1 VTPESPAPLTRRQ
14 LRELEASGKL
24 KPPVAVPKPTEV
36 GFFAALPMAVEAS
49 VTELHVDDLVADE
62 QVASHTVSVDASA
75 ADQTVTVA
83 PTDDPFLTQ
92 LFAAPGSTVHPEAIP
107 LVDDTV
113 HGGRWVKRSRR
124 DKAAAAAGRAP
135 KSRSKVR
142 RVKSP
147 SAAKAARIAAASAS
161 AESAK
166 PRGPRPASTLLS
178 MGAMLFSAV
187 LLVGTTVP
195 ANAFITFAA
204 DDPSSVVSTSTSSGE
219 VQSVTVAA
227 DASIAEAA
235 RDSFSVTSYSQVL
248 KQKYGT
254 RVHTF
259 APTAG
264 TIRWPFPYAT
274 PISSGFGSRVA
285 PCRGCSSQHHGVDF
299 TPGSGTPIYAIA
311 DGVVTEAT
319 FSGGFGQHVYLEH
332 VINGKKVESY
342 YAHMIGGSSPLSVGQ
357 TVKVGDLVGLVGS
370 TGASTGAHLHL
381 EIHLDGVVVD
391 PFSWLEANAN

>member
-1 VTPESPAPLTRRQ
+1 VTSEPPVPLTRRQ
-14 LRELEASGKL
+14 LRELEASGRL
-24 KPPVAVPKPTEV
+24 TPPVPKPTEV

-49 VTELHVDDLVADE
+49 VTELPVDGLGGDD
-62 QVASHTVSVDASA
+62 SSPTHTVSVEASV
-75 ADQTVTVA
+75 ADTVTVA
-83 PTDDPFLTQ
+83 PTDDPFLTS
-92 LFAAPGSTVHPEAIP
+92 LFAAPQATVHPEAIP

-113 HGGRWVKRSRR
+113 HGGRWVKRPRR
-124 DKAAAAAGRAP
+124 DKAADAASRAP

-147 SAAKAARIAAASAS
+147 KAAKAERMALAAG
-161 AESAK
+161 ETTK
-166 PRGPRPASTLLS
+166 RRGPRPASTLLS
-178 MGAMLFSAV
+178 MGAMLFSTV
-187 LLVGTTVP
+187 LLIGTTVP

-204 DDPSSVVSTSTSSGE
+204 EDPSSSVSSSVSTDE

-227 DASIAEAA
+227 DASIADAA
-235 RDSFSVTSYSQVL
+235 RDTFSVTSYSQVL

-264 TIRWPFPYAT
+264 SIRWPFPYAT

-299 TPGSGTPIYAIA
+299 TPGMGTPIYAIA

-332 VINGKKVESY
+332 VIDGKKVETY

-357 TVKVGDLVGLVGS
+357 TVKVGDLVGLVVS
-370 TGASTGAHLHL
+370 LPTSR
-381 EIHLDGVVVD
+381 
-391 PFSWLEANAN
+391 

>member
-1 VTPESPAPLTRRQ
+1 VP
-14 LRELEASGKL
+14 
-24 KPPVAVPKPTEV
+24 VPKPTEV

-49 VTELHVDDLVADE
+49 VTEMHVDEIAGEEPTTHHVSIE
-62 QVASHTVSVDASA
+62 ASVVD
-75 ADQTVTVA
+75 DTVTAA
-83 PTDDPFLTQ
+83 PADDPFLAS
-92 LFAAPGSTVHPEAIP
+92 LFAAPESTVHPEAIP
-107 LVDDTV
+107 LVDGPV
-113 HGGRWVKRSRR
+113 RGGRWVKRSRR
-124 DKAAAAAGRAP
+124 DKASDASRAP
-135 KSRSKVR
+135 KSRAKTSKVKTR
-142 RVKSP
+142 R
-147 SAAKAARIAAASAS
+147 AARAALAASTA
-161 AESAK
+161 AEATRS
-166 PRGPRPASTLLS
+166 RGPRPASTLLS

-204 DDPSSVVSTSTSSGE
+204 EDPSSVTTSATTAEGQKVS
-219 VQSVTVAA
+219 VAA
-227 DASIAEAA
+227 DASISEAA
-235 RDSFSVTSYSQVL
+235 RDTFTVTSYSDVL

-274 PISSGFGSRVA
+274 PISSGYGSRVA
-285 PCRGCSSQHHGVDF
+285 PCRGCSSQHNGVDF
-299 TPGSGTPIYAIA
+299 TPGMGTPIYAIA

-319 FSGGFGQHVYLEH
+319 FSGSFGQHVYLEH

-381 EIHLDGVVVD
+381 EVHLDGVVVD
-391 PFSWLEANAN
+391 PFAWLEANAT